1 MPSLSASLMKTCS
14 AEKSSCSDTIA
25 ATALPDSLPIIPN
38 PPLPPSARLR
48 ERARLLR
55 LLTRERREQ
64 SSSSSSRQ
72 SQAVRPVSSRFG
84 FHECDAAL
92 LSSSPFH
99 PTRAPGGV
107 RGARR
112 RARTAAQVARVAS

>member
-72 SQAVRPVSSRFG
+72 SQAVRPVSSPFRF
-84 FHECDAAL
+84 
-92 LSSSPFH
+92 SRVRRRSPLQFTLPPH
-99 PTRAPGGV
+99 ARVHGV